1 MVIQWYGQSCFKIT
15 SGEFILAI
23 DPFGRETGLTPPRF
37 KADVLLVTHDH
48 EEHSNIEAIQGEPF
62 LIKGPGEYDVKDIT
76 VQGLQSFHDK
86 RKGQDRGLNTIYVI
100 EIEDVRVCHMGDFG
114 EGELREDLREKL
126 GEIDILLI
134 PVGGVYTID
143 AEEASKIVSELEP
156 KIVIPMHY
164 RIEGLNYKI
173 DQVEKF
179 IQEMGE
185 KKIEPEE
192 RLVIKKK
199 SIEENKTQLL

>member
-1 MVIQWYGQSCFKIT
+1 M
-15 SGEFILAI
+15 AI

-48 EEHSNIEAIQGEPF
+48 EDHSNIEAIQGEPF

-199 SIEENKTQLL
+199 SIEENKTQLLLLKA

>member
-1 MVIQWYGQSCFKIT
+1 M
-15 SGEFILAI
+15 AI

-48 EEHSNIEAIQGEPF
+48 EDHSNIEAIQGEPF

-76 VQGLQSFHDK
+76 VQGLQLFHDK

-199 SIEENKTQLL
+199 SIEENKTQLLLLKA

>member
-1 MVIQWYGQSCFKIT
+1 M
-15 SGEFILAI
+15 
-23 DPFGRETGLTPPRF
+23 PP
-37 KADVLLVTHDH
+37 T
-48 EEHSNIEAIQGEPF
+48 
-62 LIKGPGEYDVKDIT
+62 
-76 VQGLQSFHDK
+76 
-86 RKGQDRGLNTIYVI
+86 RKV
-100 EIEDVRVCHMGDFG
+100 
-114 EGELREDLREKL
+114 
-126 GEIDILLI
+126 LI

-199 SIEENKTQLL
+199 SIEENKTQLLLLKA